1 MVHVQHLDDGL
12 RVYLRLPAPYVLAQ
26 RTGAE
31 RADGTVAPAP
41 YTGNRVGPEQL
52 LHFIDFEAFAADPLG
67 LGQLVAD
74 GHDLSVAGVRLDPAV
89 EDVAL
94 HRGLEQPPF
103 ATLEE
108 AVAAFNEGAKPEDGE
123 LLVGDSV
130 VDVILRYAGTGAV
143 TDYALSSNLDPGLDG
158 QDETANLILDHF
170 PGETLVFR
178 ERGLLA
184 TPLEVERS
192 LWAAAATFVYEGIRH
207 ILEGTDHVL
216 FVLCM
221 AIGAATLSDIL
232 WRVTGFTVGHSVTL
246 MLGILGYVPAAP
258 WFIPAVEMGIALSI
272 IYAGV
277 IAVQSKGGGR
287 FVLPVTASLGLLHG
301 LGFSF
306 VLNEILRGDSP
317 HLWASLLSFNI
328 GVELGQI
335 GIVLAVLPPLW
346 WISKRWSRVGAGL
359 RWAIALPCIAIAAFW
374 ASERA
379 RLLMDAV

>member
-1 MVHVQHLDDGL
+1 MIHVQHLDDGL

-31 RADGTVAPAP
+31 QADGTVDPAP
-41 YTGNRVGPEQL
+41 FTGNRLDGEQL
-52 LHFIDFEAFAADPLG
+52 LHFIDFAAFAADPLA
-67 LGQLVAD
+67 LGRFVAE
-74 GHDLSVAGVRLDPAV
+74 GHDLRVEGERLAPTVEAV
-89 EDVAL
+89 TL

-108 AVAAFNEGAKPEDGE
+108 AMAAFAERAKAEDGE
-123 LLVGDSV
+123 LLVGESV
-130 VDVILRYAGTGAV
+130 VDVILRYEDVGSV
-143 TDYALSSNLDPGLDG
+143 SDYSISSTLAPGLEG
-158 QDETANLILDHF
+158 QEETANLILDHF

-184 TPLEVERS
+184 TAVTVERS
-192 LWAAAATFVYEGIRH
+192 LWAAAATFVWEGVRH

-216 FVLCM
+216 FVLCL

-246 MLGILGYVPAAP
+246 MLGILGHVPTAA

-272 IYAGV
+272 IWAGV
-277 IAVQSKGGGR
+277 IAVQGR
-287 FVLPVTASLGLLHG
+287 ASGRLVLPVTALLGLLHG

-317 HLWASLLSFNI
+317 HLWASLLSFNL
-328 GVELGQI
+328 GVEIGQVA
-335 GIVLAVLPPLW
+335 IVLAVLPLLW
-346 WISKRWSRVGAGL
+346 WITRRWVRVGAGL
-359 RWAIALPCIAIAAFW
+359 KWAIALPCIAIAAFW
-374 ASERA
+374 ASERV
-379 RLLMDAV
+379 RLLVDAV